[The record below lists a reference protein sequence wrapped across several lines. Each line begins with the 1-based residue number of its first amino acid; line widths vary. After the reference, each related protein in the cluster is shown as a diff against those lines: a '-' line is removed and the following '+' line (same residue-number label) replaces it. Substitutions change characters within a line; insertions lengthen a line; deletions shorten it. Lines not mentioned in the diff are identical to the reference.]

1 MFISDPLT
9 KESFVPKRSNQKFSC
24 RLNQINYNNRKAKLK
39 RLAKA
44 PFDNI
49 LDANRNILIKIIGKE
64 NERIVSKDYLLGA
77 GFNFQIFNRS
87 FQKNGIQYQCIY
99 RYALSLLKSGQYK
112 IIKLK

>member
-1 MFISDPLT
+1 MFLSDPLT

-24 RLNQINYNNRKAKLK
+24 RSNQINYNNRKAKLK

-49 LDANRNILIKIIGKE
+49 LDSNRNILIRIIGEEDDK
-64 NERIVSKDYLLGA
+64 IVSKDYLLGA

-87 FQKNGIQYQCIY
+87 FNKDGIQYQCVY
-99 RYALSLLKSGQYK
+99 RYALCLLKSGQYK
-112 IIKLK
+112 IIKIK

>member
-1 MFISDPLT
+1 MFLSDPLT

-24 RLNQINYNNRKAKLK
+24 RLNQIKYNNRKAKSK

-44 PFDNI
+44 PYDNI
-49 LDANRNILIKIIGKE
+49 LDANRNILIRIIGEE

-87 FQKNGIQYQCIY
+87 FKKDDIQYQCVY
-99 RYALSLLKSGQYK
+99 RYALCLLKSGQYK
-112 IIKLK
+112 IIKIK